1 MVRLADLPEIE
12 REHHLDRVKQIPKL
26 PPPRLV
32 AGPTLSQRRVALI
45 TTAGLHTRTDMP
57 FNSTGNGTDY
67 RVIAEDTNAADLVMS
82 HVSVNFDRSGFQT
95 DCNVVFPL
103 LRLKE
108 LAAEKFVGSVAK
120 FHYSFMGAIWPT
132 TKYEAKAKEL
142 AALLKLD
149 KVDAVVLSPV

>member
-26 PPPRLV
+26 SPPRLV
-32 AGPTLSQRRVALI
+32 AGPPLSQRRVALI

-67 RVIAEDTNAADLVMS
+67 RVIAEGTNAADLVMS

-103 LRLKE
+103 QRLKE

-142 AALLKLD
+142 AELLKLD

>member
-12 REHHLDRVKQIPKL
+12 REHHLDRVKQIPQMS
-26 PPPRLV
+26 PPRLV
-32 AGPTLSQRRVALI
+32 SGPPLSQRRVALI
-45 TTAGLHTRTDMP
+45 TTAGLHARTDMP

-67 RVIAEDTNAADLVMS
+67 RVIPETTDAADLVMS
-82 HVSVNFDRSGFQT
+82 HVSVNFDRSGFQS

-103 LRLKE
+103 QRLKE
-108 LAAEKFVGSVAK
+108 LVAEKFVGSVAK

-142 AALLKLD
+142 AELLKLD
-149 KVDAVVLSPV
+149 NVDAVVLSPV